1 MMIGTCCRVAFLQ
14 YLPQKPCKFGVKVW
28 VFWQRSRQVYV
39 LGFQIYTGAALPAI
53 PTEESVPKGLAYRVV
68 MNLMDP
74 YQNKGH

>member
-28 VFWQRSRQVYV
+28 VLAEVNSNYV
-39 LGFQIYTGAALPAI
+39 LAFQIYTGAALPAI

-74 YQNKGH
+74 YKNKGH